1 MPKHLHRDLDLLS
14 RELLTMGAMVE
25 DATNKAV
32 TALINRDGDLACEVI
47 SGDGAINEKENIVE
61 EEALKILALHQPV
74 AQDLRFIITAL
85 KVNND
90 LERIGD
96 LAANLGERTLQL
108 LEYDALQV
116 PGDFRKMIG
125 FAQGMVRDCLN
136 ALVNRDAGLARHV
149 CEVDDNVDRLH
160 REMFVYM
167 QEAIKKDPALCEP
180 GLCMIS
186 ASKHLE
192 RIADLATNVAEDIV
206 FMVEGE
212 IVRHSL

>member
-14 RELLTMGAMVE
+14 RELLTMGATVE
-25 DATNKAV
+25 DAANKAV
-32 TALINRDGDLACEVI
+32 TALINRQEDLAQEVI
-47 SGDGAINEKENIVE
+47 AGDAAINEKENLVE

-74 AQDLRFIITAL
+74 AQDLRFIITAM

-96 LAANLGERTLQL
+96 LAVNLGERTLQM
-108 LEYDALQV
+108 LEFDPVPVPDNFRQLVDA
-116 PGDFRKMIG
+116 
-125 FAQGMVRDCLN
+125 AQSMVRDCLN
-136 ALVNRDAGLARHV
+136 GLVNRDAELARKI
-149 CEVDDNVDRLH
+149 CEVDDQVDSLH
-160 REMFVYM
+160 REMFRHF
-167 QEAIKKDPALCEP
+167 QDFIKNDPSACEP

-192 RIADLATNVAEDIV
+192 RIGDLATNIAEDIV

-212 IVRHSL
+212 IIRHSL